1 MMVGRDID
9 EFYPPKAKRRDGKI
23 MLKCSGLSRKDKFED
38 ISFDVRE
45 GEILGL
51 YGLVGSGR
59 TEVALSLVGAD
70 KIDSGTVELDGMSFR
85 ARSPRQAV
93 KSGLCYLS
101 EDRKQLGLFLEMTLE
116 ENFVSSS
123 LERVTGQFGV
133 IQEKQVKS
141 ISEQLMEQL
150 GVVPKRSE
158 ALAASL
164 SGGNQQKVLLGK
176 WLSANP
182 GS

>member
-1 MMVGRDID
+1 
-9 EFYPPKAKRRDGKI
+9 
-23 MLKCSGLSRKDKFED
+23 
-38 ISFDVRE
+38 
-45 GEILGL
+45 
-51 YGLVGSGR
+51 
-59 TEVALSLVGAD
+59 
-70 KIDSGTVELDGMSFR
+70 
-85 ARSPRQAV
+85 
-93 KSGLCYLS
+93 
-101 EDRKQLGLFLEMTLE
+101 MTLE

-133 IQEKQVKS
+133 IQEKQAKS

-182 GS
+182 RVLIVDEPSRGVDIGAKSNIHFLLRELADRGMAILMISSDLPEILGLSDRVMVMHEGRLKGILGKYGSYTRRYHECRLWGGRYAVNKVIKAVRGMDKQMGVILFCSS